1 MAFQKGHTKV
11 GGRKA
16 NTPNKVTVG
25 AKKMLEAVHA
35 RIGGEQAMTEWAAQN
50 QTEFYKLW
58 SKILPQ
64 EVTGENGGPITFEKI
79 ERVIR
84 GNSRD

>member
-1 MAFQKGHTKV
+1 MAFQKGNKLA
-11 GGRKA
+11 GSRKGI
-16 NTPNKVTVG
+16 PNKSTASVKSALHAVYEKRG
-25 AKKMLEAVHA
+25 GDKALLSWAKEN
-35 RIGGEQAMTEWAAQN
+35 E
-50 QTEFYKLW
+50 TEFYRLW
-58 SKILPQ
+58 GRMLPQ